1 MEQWREDLY
10 LSHHGILGMRW
21 GHQNGPPYP
30 LDASDHS
37 ASEKKAGWR
46 KSLDKKVKKREKPAG
61 KIGYKQVKE
70 EYDNIENKVEKIKN
84 LNKSSDN
91 IQNLADELY
100 KDYEK
105 AFNSVEL
112 SSKQKEKIWSNLH
125 DIFGDGPYNS
135 ELFDDEVK
143 WHVDDEIMNNVHKAI
158 GVKREKFDEAQNKYW
173 KDCEEL
179 VDSVVSKYKDTSVA
193 DANRYGQNVSVKSAV
208 YSMLS
213 NEADTSFMSYMSR
226 HFDDYWVND
235 TDAHYNSIERLS
247 KDFSMKEY
255 NKKYRS

>member
-1 MEQWREDLY
+1 MEYWRKELY
-10 LSHHGILGMRW
+10 ENFLSHHGILGQKW
-21 GHQNGPPYP
+21 GVMNGPPYP

-37 ASEKKAGWR
+37 VSEKKAGWK
-46 KSLDKKVKKREKPAG
+46 KSLDKEEKRPTG
-61 KIGYKQVKE
+61 KIRYKKVKE
-70 EYDNIENKVEKIKN
+70 EYDNIPNKAEKIRN
-84 LNKSSDN
+84 LNESSYN
-91 IQNLADELY
+91 INNMADDLY

-125 DIFGDGPYNS
+125 DIFGDSQYDK

-143 WHVDDEIMNNVHKAI
+143 WHVDDEIMNNVLKA
-158 GVKREKFDEAQNKYW
+158 VRYKRTKFDEAQNKYW

-179 VDSVVSKYKDTSVA
+179 VDSVASKYKDKSVK
-193 DANRYGQNVSVKSAV
+193 DVNNYGQKISAKSAV

-213 NEADTSFMSYMSR
+213 NEADTRFMSYMSR

-247 KDFSMKEY
+247 KDFSTKEY